1 MSPPDARLVVG
12 VGLILALR
20 GPGVGRGEGLSVP
33 GNQTV
38 DQEVSLVAF
47 ALCVRV
53 CVMCDGEEREIRR
66 KKVRE

>member
-47 ALCVRV
+47 ALCACV
-53 CVMCDGEEREIRR
+53 CDV
-66 KKVRE
+66 